1 MRITDLDNLLEFVAE
16 PVDDTGSV
24 AANDQQTVTAPLE
37 PQLQAP
43 AEPQPQAP
51 AEPQPQAPTNP
62 PAQQEQN
69 TTLLNTIGNELAGI
83 EHTSEE
89 SPQFAK
95 IALKKINQ
103 LVDYVS
109 SIMNTSSAP
118 IREESQSEIAA
129 SISILEDQLA
139 HLIGEPKFELVVSTI
154 RNEIQKLYQKITEF
168 VKKERVAGGE
178 EVKEKFAISEKQ
190 RLEYASS
197 IATRVGK
204 SEEWAA
210 NLVGAVSGL
219 GNTLSSKFLQ
229 ACATGTA
236 MTMPISKLNKVDKK
250 RLPSLVSAD
259 LKELFEPEYR
269 KVLTRLIKLPF
280 TETTGFGGGVA
291 PGESLLACLIPG
303 AISAEPKGDL
313 HIDGENWEVKAG
325 SYGDSPSKRSFA
337 YLDAQ
342 SVTPGELKTVFIDAC
357 KEALKGSKIGINK
370 SVKIGDSTYTM
381 MDLIKLSDFR
391 SNKLSILKAVLDK
404 MQPQQRTAVL
414 GAVYARMAPTVG
426 AKRPAEF
433 SNAVSKSLVAIDAKN
448 IEGLALIQT
457 KLSMLEYGINDYQ
470 SPNFIFFNS
479 TTLDVMFMR
488 GTGSINNALSSKY
501 NVVVQTMTMGGGAKA
516 SPGVFLAGDNEQ
528 EVEKI
533 IGFVRKRPKVARS
546 KALKEALQ
554 EVDNLLLN
562 HFK

>member
-1 MRITDLDNLLEFVAE
+1 MRITDLDNLLELAPTTPLDPNAPPEELEVDPTSE
-16 PVDDTGSV
+16 PEVV
-24 AANDQQTVTAPLE
+24 EPLAPPALPVQPAIATAPVE
-37 PQLQAP
+37 AKPVPQD
-43 AEPQPQAP
+43 
-51 AEPQPQAPTNP
+51 
-62 PAQQEQN
+62 
-69 TTLLNTIGNELAGI
+69 TTIIGTIENELDGI
-83 EHTSEE
+83 EQASEE
-89 SPQFAK
+89 SPQFSK

-103 LVDYVS
+103 LIDYVS
-109 SIMNTSSAP
+109 SIVNTPSTP
-118 IREESQSEIAA
+118 INEESHSEIAA
-129 SISILEDQLA
+129 SIAILEDQLA
-139 HLIGEPKFELVVSTI
+139 HLISEPKFESVVSTI
-154 RNEIQKLYQKITEF
+154 RNEIQKLYQKITDF
-168 VKKERVAGGE
+168 VKKEREAGE
-178 EVKEKFAISEKQ
+178 AEVKANFAISEKQ

-204 SEEWAA
+204 SEEWSA
-210 NLVGAVSGL
+210 NLIGAVSGL

-236 MTMPISKLNKVDKK
+236 MTTPISKLNKVDKK
-250 RLPSLVSAD
+250 RLSSLVSAD

-313 HIDGENWEVKAG
+313 RIDGENWEVKAG
-325 SYGDSPSKRSFA
+325 SYGDAPSKASFA
-337 YLDAQ
+337 WLDAQ
-342 SVTPGELKTVFIDAC
+342 SVTPSELKTVFIDAC

-370 SVKIGDSTYTM
+370 IIKVNDSTYTM

-391 SNKLSILKAVLDK
+391 ATKLSILKAVLDK
-404 MQPQQRTAVL
+404 MQPQQRTAVIS
-414 GAVYARMAPTVG
+414 AVYTRMAPTVG

-433 SNAVSKSLVAIDAKN
+433 SNAVSKSLVAIDDKN
-448 IEGLALIQT
+448 LADLALIQT

-501 NVVVQTMTMGGGAKA
+501 NVKVQTMTMGGGAKA
-516 SPGVFLAGDNEQ
+516 SPGVFLAGDNEK

-546 KALKEALQ
+546 KALEEALH
-554 EVDNLLLN
+554 EVDSLLLN
-562 HFK
+562 RFK